1 MYPLRV
7 NKTPSESERIDKIK
21 SLIEQVYTDMPAAE
35 VDELLKTTCDIAKA
49 TEVPTS
55 AQSNDGTVWSEKDLL
70 LITYGDSI
78 RDDGSDTVPIE
89 VLDNFLSVRALKALS
104 GVHILPCFP
113 YSSDDG
119 FSVIDYKTIDPD
131 LGDWS
136 HVSKLGDNFDMM
148 FDLVMNHISAHSE
161 WFKQYKAGE
170 APGKDY
176 FVEVD
181 GDADVSSV
189 VRPRSHDLRV
199 PVETPDGTKHV
210 WATFSD
216 DQIDLNFENPDVLV
230 EFLKIIA
237 LYLSKGA
244 TFMRLDAIGFLW
256 KVLGTPSIH
265 LPETHALVKLVREF
279 SMMINS
285 AIKIVTETNVPAKE
299 NMSYFGDGDEAH
311 MVYNF
316 SLAPLVLQALMTGD
330 TSKLVGWMQETPSAP
345 AGCTYFNF
353 TASHDGIG
361 LRPTEGILSDDERN
375 QMLDAVKSFGGQV
388 SMKANSDGT
397 ESPYEMNI
405 ALYDAMS
412 GKIDGVPDEYQF
424 ERFICSQT
432 VMLSVKGIP
441 GMYVHSLLGTRN
453 YTEGLAETGRAR
465 TINRRKWQ
473 VGELEA
479 LLDDPTSHHHKV
491 FNELTRRMAI
501 RRSQAAFSPDAAQK
515 TLDCGEGIFA
525 YYRAAADES
534 QQIICINNFKDTE
547 VEFDATGTCSSAG
560 VTSSYGKDLITEAD
574 IDLAKVTLAPYQS
587 VWVELS

>member
-1 MYPLRV
+1 MT
-7 NKTPSESERIDKIK
+7 KTASDSSRLEKIRL
-21 SLIEQVYTDMPAAE
+21 LIEQVYVDLSSTE
-35 VDELLKTTCDIAKA
+35 VDVLVDKASKIANAAADTTGG
-49 TEVPTS
+49 TS
-55 AQSNDGTVWSEKDLL
+55 DNVASAWSEKDLL

-78 RDDGSDTVPIE
+78 RDDSSDIAPIE

-119 FSVIDYKTIDPD
+119 FSVIDYKVIDPD

-148 FDLVMNHISAHSE
+148 FDLVMNHISAQSE

-189 VRPRSHDLRV
+189 TRPRSHDLRV

-216 DQIDLNFENPDVLV
+216 DQIDLNFQNPDVLV
-230 EFLKIIA
+230 EFLEIIA
-237 LYLSKGA
+237 LYLQNGA
-244 TFMRLDAIGFLW
+244 TYMRLDAIGFLW
-256 KVLGTPSIH
+256 KKLGTPSIH

-279 SMMINS
+279 SMMINPS
-285 AIKIVTETNVPAKE
+285 VKIVTETNVPAKE

-316 SLAPLVLQALMTGD
+316 SLAPLVVQALMTGD
-330 TSKLVGWMQETPSAP
+330 TSKLVGWMQETPTAP
-345 AGCTYFNF
+345 EGCTYFNF

-361 LRPTEGILSDDERN
+361 LRPTEGILTETERN

-388 SMKANSDGT
+388 SMKANSDGS

-405 ALYDAMS
+405 ALYDALA
-412 GKIDGVPDEYQF
+412 GKIDGVRDNFQF
-424 ERFICSQT
+424 ERFVCSQT
-432 VMLSVKGIP
+432 VMLSVQGIP
-441 GMYVHSLLGTRN
+441 GMYVHSLLATEN
-453 YTEGLAETGRAR
+453 YAEGLAETGRAR

-479 LLDDPTSHHHKV
+479 LLDDPNTHHHKV

-501 RRSQAAFSPDAAQK
+501 RRSQPAFSPDANQK
-515 TLDCGEGIFA
+515 TLDCNDGVFA
-525 YYRAAADES
+525 YYRVAKDES
-534 QQIICINNFKDTE
+534 QQIVCVNNFNDQVVEKDI
-547 VEFDATGTCSSAG
+547 TGACSAAG
-560 VTSSYGKDLITEAD
+560 ATSSYGKDLITGND
-574 IDLAKVTLAPYQS
+574 IDLAKLSIAPYQS
-587 VWVELS
+587 VWVELG

>member
-1 MYPLRV
+1 MT
-7 NKTPSESERIDKIK
+7 KTPADVNRIEKIR
-21 SLIEQVYTDMPAAE
+21 SLIEQVYVDLSSTE
-35 VDELLKTTCDIAKA
+35 VDALVEKVTDLATKA
-49 TEVPTS
+49 AGSIETGAAS
-55 AQSNDGTVWSEKDLL
+55 GSVWSEKDLL

-78 RDDGSDTVPIE
+78 RDDSSDIAPIE
-89 VLDNFLSVRALKALS
+89 VLDKFLSVRALKALS

-119 FSVIDYKTIDPD
+119 FSVIDYKVIDPD

-181 GDADVSSV
+181 ADADVSSV

-199 PVETPDGTKHV
+199 PVETPEGTKHV

-230 EFLKIIA
+230 EFLEIIA
-237 LYLSKGA
+237 LYLKNGA

-256 KVLGTPSIH
+256 KKLGTPSIH

-279 SMMINS
+279 SMMINP
-285 AIKIVTETNVPAKE
+285 AMKIVTETNVPAKE

-316 SLAPLVLQALMTGD
+316 SLAPLVVQALMTGD
-330 TSKLVGWMQETPSAP
+330 TSKLVGWMQETPDAP
-345 AGCTYFNF
+345 QGCTYFNF

-361 LRPTEGILSDDERN
+361 LRPTEGILSEQERD
-375 QMLDAVKSFGGQV
+375 QMLDAVRSFGGQV
-388 SMKANSDGT
+388 SMRAKSDGS

-405 ALYDAMS
+405 ALYDVMA

-432 VMLSVKGIP
+432 VMLSVQGIP
-441 GMYVHSLLGTRN
+441 GMYIHSLLGTKN

-473 VGELEA
+473 VDELEA
-479 LLDDPTSHHHKV
+479 LLDDPSTHHHKV

-501 RRSQAAFSPDAAQK
+501 RRSQAAFSPDANQK
-515 TLDCGEGIFA
+515 TLDCDQGVFA
-525 YYRAAADES
+525 YHRVANDES
-534 QQIICINNFKDTE
+534 QQIVCVNNFQDKSIEIDVTHACSTAG
-547 VEFDATGTCSSAG
+547 ATST
-560 VTSSYGKDLITEAD
+560 YGKDLITGRD
-574 IDLAKVTLAPYQS
+574 IDLAKLSLAPYQS
-587 VWVELS
+587 VWVELG